1 MKKMIKVLVII
12 VKIVKSAKHL
22 RTVSKQKK
30 FGLAFKL
37 QVENTQEYFLRYF
50 QNKMEFRIR
59 SVSMRNDMWY
69 FVANLP
75 NKKNTYYTIGE
86 KSIIKYKI
94 RCLFSVYFDLSLN

>member
-1 MKKMIKVLVII
+1 MIKVLVII

-37 QVENTQEYFLRYF
+37 QVENTREYFLRYF
-50 QNKMEFRIR
+50 QNKMEIRIR

-75 NKKNTYYTIGE
+75 SKKKKNTYYMIGE
-86 KSIIKYKI
+86 KTIIKYKI